1 MLARAAMYD
10 HEVTGELRG
19 NQEFEAGAATR
30 NIDDLAIDGR
40 RLRIENELAGLRDET
55 ARPDTRVSAVLYF
68 ASFNHDI
75 ANKPSYRRSVKAGLM
90 VSGPEGGERIKRKN
104 RHPGVLARQS
114 RVYPR
119 SADLREPR
127 RATARTF
134 HPFIHP
140 SFEARSLTLVRSSG

>member
-104 RHPGVLARQS
+104 RHPGVLARAS
-114 RVYPR
+114 KGDGP
-119 SADLREPR
+119 DLSS
-127 RATARTF
+127 F
-134 HPFIHP
+134 HPSILRGSLAH
-140 SFEARSLTLVRSSG
+140 ARSLLRMTD

>member
-10 HEVTGELRG
+10 HEAMGELRG

-55 ARPDTRVSAVLYF
+55 ARPDTRVTAVLYF

-75 ANKPSYRRSVKAGLM
+75 ANKPPYRRLVKAGLM
-90 VSGPEGGERIKRKN
+90 VSAG
-104 RHPGVLARQS
+104 
-114 RVYPR
+114 
-119 SADLREPR
+119 R
-127 RATARTF
+127 RARRIF
-134 HPFIHP
+134 LPP
-140 SFEARSLTLVRSSG
+140 L